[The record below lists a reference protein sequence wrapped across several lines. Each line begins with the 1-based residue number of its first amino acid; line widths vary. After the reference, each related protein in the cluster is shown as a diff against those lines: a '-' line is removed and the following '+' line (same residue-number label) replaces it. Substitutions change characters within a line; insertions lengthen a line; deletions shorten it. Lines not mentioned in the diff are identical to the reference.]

1 MTNTHVIT
9 RLGVA
14 ALLRSGWQ
22 PSRETGGSL
31 HVKRVAGF
39 SEIRTLETKPLV
51 FLSRNSVMEG
61 KGLNLRL
68 PFLTIQPILSCN
80 QTVFIIL

>member
-22 PSRETGGSL
+22 PSRETGG
-31 HVKRVAGF
+31 
-39 SEIRTLETKPLV
+39 
-51 FLSRNSVMEG
+51 
-61 KGLNLRL
+61 
-68 PFLTIQPILSCN
+68 TI
-80 QTVFIIL
+80 

>member
-22 PSRETGGSL
+22 PSRETGGS
-31 HVKRVAGF
+31 
-39 SEIRTLETKPLV
+39 
-51 FLSRNSVMEG
+51 
-61 KGLNLRL
+61 
-68 PFLTIQPILSCN
+68 IQ
-80 QTVFIIL
+80 